1 VPPLRR
7 PPPRDLAEL
16 RLRAAALSGRSLG
29 ELARALGVSLAGPPQ
44 RTKGLVGQL
53 VERALGATAGNAAE
67 PDFPALGVELKTV
80 PVAPDGT
87 PRGSTFV
94 CTADLEGASRA
105 SWATSTVRRRLAHVL
120 FVPVIVEG
128 DELAARRI
136 GCPRFFRPTDEQEAL
151 LRADFDDLIGAVGV
165 GEADTL
171 TARAGRCLQL
181 RPKAQNAAVQTLA
194 PDDDGAFILTGPR
207 GFYLRRAFIA
217 AVLADAPT
225 ASTGLVGK
233 ATW

>member
-1 VPPLRR
+1 MTPLRR

-16 RLRAAALSGRSLG
+16 GLRAAALSGRALG
-29 ELARALGVSLAGPPQ
+29 ELAAALGVSLSGPPH

-53 VERALGATAGNAAE
+53 LERALGASSGNAAE

-80 PVAPDGT
+80 PVARDGT

-105 SWATSTVRRRLAHVL
+105 SWATSAVRRRLAHVL
-120 FVPVIVEG
+120 FIPVIAEG
-128 DELAARRI
+128 EALAARRI
-136 GCPRFFRPTDEQEAL
+136 GRPRFFSPTAEQEAV
-151 LRADFDDLIGAVGV
+151 LRADFDDLIGAIAV

-171 TARAGRCLQL
+171 TARTGRFLQL
-181 RPKAQNAAVQTLA
+181 RPKAQSAAVRTLA
-194 PDDDGAFILTGPR
+194 PDDDGAFVLTGPR

-217 AVLADAPT
+217 QALADSPT
-225 ASTGLVGK
+225 VA
-233 ATW
+233 